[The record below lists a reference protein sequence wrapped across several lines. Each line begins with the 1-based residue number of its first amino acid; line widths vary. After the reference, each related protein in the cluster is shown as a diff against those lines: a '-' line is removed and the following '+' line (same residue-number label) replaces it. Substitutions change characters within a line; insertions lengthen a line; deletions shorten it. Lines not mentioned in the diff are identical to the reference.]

1 MIHITVSYRVKPEFV
16 PENKNNIYK
25 FLKDFKKLDTSEFEY
40 RVFLKED
47 GTTFVHSSS
56 YSNEVV
62 QDKILNVS
70 SFIEFQQMRDVK
82 GLDKS
87 HRVEILKYIGS
98 TKSTFVERPKN
109 QLPIT
114 NFYHTCSDRNMLN

>member
-62 QDKILNVS
+62 QDKILNVP
-70 SFIEFQQMRDVK
+70 SFLEFQQRRDVN

-87 HRVEILKYIGS
+87 HRVEILKYIGG
-98 TKSTFVERPKN
+98 TKSTFVE
-109 QLPIT
+109 
-114 NFYHTCSDRNMLN
+114 